1 MLLLVHIDSVLCVE
15 ASIHPIPAAVTKSV
29 QPDPKL
35 NHNDNVYQ
43 HTQTHK
49 YIKRCAKRAAVL
61 LTAAAPLST
70 PKSPPSQLPTPLP
83 AASLRSNKLHSCV
96 GPAWSC
102 AAAAA
107 QSPRLKMARIFL
119 RWCSARRCA
128 SNQFS
133 SCTASH
139 CTPVTCEYGTM
150 AMHAMPIGAVV
161 RLMPTQADHRAT
173 AAMPGSPS
181 PRPPNGPAAA
191 AAAAAE
197 RRNGSSSSSSPA
209 GWKEAVRYELLR
221 ATPAASSD
229 TRGLHWSTNSC
240 P

>member
-49 YIKRCAKRAAVL
+49 YIKRCAKRDAVL

-107 QSPRLKMARIFL
+107 QTQDGTHLPALVQRKKVRVKQTQQLRLKALRVRHERRWNHGNARH
-119 RWCSARRCA
+119 ADRR
-128 SNQFS
+128 
-133 SCTASH
+133 
-139 CTPVTCEYGTM
+139 
-150 AMHAMPIGAVV
+150 AVA
-161 RLMPTQADHRAT
+161 RLMPKQA
-173 AAMPGSPS
+173 GSAS
-181 PRPPNGPAAA
+181 RTCTSAAA
-191 AAAAAE
+191 ALEGARHPNATD
-197 RRNGSSSSSSPA
+197 RPPTNPRQP
-209 GWKEAVRYELLR
+209 R
-221 ATPAASSD
+221 AHVIQEQRTPS
-229 TRGLHWSTNSC
+229 
-240 P
+240 

>member
-61 LTAAAPLST
+61 LTAAAPLSKL
-70 PKSPPSQLPTPLP
+70 KSPPSQLPTPWP
-83 AASLRSNKLHSCV
+83 AANLRSSKLHSCV

-107 QSPRLKMARIFL
+107 QTQDGTHLPALVQRKKVRVKQTQQLRLKALRVHHQRRWMDGNARPAN
-119 RWCSARRCA
+119 RSCGAPHANA
-128 SNQFS
+128 S
-133 SCTASH
+133 
-139 CTPVTCEYGTM
+139 
-150 AMHAMPIGAVV
+150 
-161 RLMPTQADHRAT
+161 
-173 AAMPGSPS
+173 
-181 PRPPNGPAAA
+181 
-191 AAAAAE
+191 
-197 RRNGSSSSSSPA
+197 
-209 GWKEAVRYELLR
+209 
-221 ATPAASSD
+221 
-229 TRGLHWSTNSC
+229 
-240 P
+240 

>member
-107 QSPRLKMARIFL
+107 QTQDGTHLPALVQRKIQEDAHQTNSAAAPQAIARPS
-119 RWCSARRCA
+119 RANMEPW
-128 SNQFS
+128 Q
-133 SCTASH
+133 
-139 CTPVTCEYGTM
+139 CTPC
-150 AMHAMPIGAVV
+150 
-161 RLMPTQADHRAT
+161 R
-173 AAMPGSPS
+173 
-181 PRPPNGPAAA
+181 
-191 AAAAAE
+191 
-197 RRNGSSSSSSPA
+197 
-209 GWKEAVRYELLR
+209 
-221 ATPAASSD
+221 
-229 TRGLHWSTNSC
+229 
-240 P
+240 

>member
-15 ASIHPIPAAVTKSV
+15 ASIHPIPAAVTKSA

-35 NHNDNVYQ
+35 NHHDNVYQ

-107 QSPRLKMARIFL
+107 QTQQIVRLHALMQHRKPL
-119 RWCSARRCA
+119 EHQCNSSARWHGP
-128 SNQFS
+128 S
-133 SCTASH
+133 
-139 CTPVTCEYGTM
+139 
-150 AMHAMPIGAVV
+150 AMTTSGNMPFHAAC
-161 RLMPTQADHRAT
+161 LQ
-173 AAMPGSPS
+173 MPGHKLA
-181 PRPPNGPAAA
+181 RHATEEG
-191 AAAAAE
+191 
-197 RRNGSSSSSSPA
+197 
-209 GWKEAVRYELLR
+209 ELLR
-221 ATPAASSD
+221 A
-229 TRGLHWSTNSC
+229 
-240 P
+240 

>member
-49 YIKRCAKRAAVL
+49 YIKRCAKRDAVL

-107 QSPRLKMARIFL
+107 QTQDGTHLPALVQRKKMRIKPIQQLHRKPLHARHVRI
-119 RWCSARRCA
+119 WNHGNARHADR
-128 SNQFS
+128 
-133 SCTASH
+133 SCGA
-139 CTPVTCEYGTM
+139 P
-150 AMHAMPIGAVV
+150 HANAGVHGIHAIGA
-161 RLMPTQADHRAT
+161 RPAT
-173 AAMPGSPS
+173 ALE
-181 PRPPNGPAAA
+181 RLL
-191 AAAAAE
+191 AE
-197 RRNGSSSSSSPA
+197 AESA
-209 GWKEAVRYELLR
+209 YETFGR
-221 ATPAASSD
+221 
-229 TRGLHWSTNSC
+229 
-240 P
+240 